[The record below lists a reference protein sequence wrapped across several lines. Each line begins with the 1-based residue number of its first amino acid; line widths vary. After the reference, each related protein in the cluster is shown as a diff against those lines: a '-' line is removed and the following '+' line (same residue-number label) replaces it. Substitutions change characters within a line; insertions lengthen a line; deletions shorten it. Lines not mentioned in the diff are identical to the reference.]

1 MTRIVKKKG
10 DKTRLMHNKRFIFYL
25 LGVFITTII
34 LIVYLQYN
42 SNSNINKLIHGNESL
57 INEFELIGETQK
69 LEADML
75 YIETHVY
82 RTVFSGDSAYL
93 EGIRNR
99 ESSARARLLK
109 LKPLLLTDS
118 TISLVQQLDSLVEEK
133 LKFSDHLLN
142 TFFTKG
148 QPALKEIYEN
158 VKSKYLMGQIVNVI
172 DLLNKPRRQYLTKL
186 AIDANESGQRAR
198 QWGIVLAIIAALACI
213 FTFWYITNRLK
224 HQQQLFDQLNESE
237 KKVRQAGIMKEN
249 FMANMSHEI
258 RTPMNAIL
266 GFTNL
271 LLKEPLNE
279 KSGKFVNSIQNS
291 GESLLAI
298 INDILDFSKIE
309 AGMMRI
315 ESNSFSLRGLLH
327 SVETMFATRIQ
338 PKNIRLTVNV
348 EKSIPDVLKGDAVR
362 LTQIMVNLVNNSIKF
377 TNSGDIKISVT
388 TVKKEEDSITISFS
402 VKDTGIGIPPNKM
415 DSIFER
421 FQQADE
427 DTTRKYGGTG
437 LGLSIVKQLV
447 ELQNGTIHVSSVQ
460 SEGTEFVFTIPYTI
474 SKELTGRDNF
484 QSLTNDEIQL
494 KESDIKILVAEDN
507 AMNQSLMKHL
517 LDDWNLDFDIVN
529 NGEEAIEAL
538 KQKKYSL
545 VLMDIQM
552 PQMDGYTA
560 TMKIRNELK
569 NDIPIIAM
577 TAHAM
582 AGEREKC
589 LSYGMNEYIPKPIRE
604 NELFKIINNI
614 LKTNKRTARR
624 ENENDNISGYPG
636 KVLDLGYLKELSGG
650 NAVFELSMI
659 EQFLQQVPGELEA
672 LQDMFNK
679 KNYAEAAQIAH
690 NMKSSVSFMGLTE
703 KLDDDL
709 THIEINAGIQEENK
723 YTREKIMMVNKICQ
737 QAIREAKEYLERIT

>member
-1 MTRIVKKKG
+1 MR
-10 DKTRLMHNKRFIFYL
+10 NKRFIFYL

-57 INEFELIGETQK
+57 INEFQIIGETQK
-69 LEADML
+69 LQTDML
-75 YIETHVY
+75 YIESEIHRAVI
-82 RTVFSGDSAYL
+82 GEDSSYL
-93 EGIRNR
+93 EGIRNK
-99 ESSARARLLK
+99 EKNARARLSK
-109 LKPLLLTDS
+109 LNPLLTTDS
-118 TISLVQQLDSLVEEK
+118 TKRLVQKLDSLIEEK
-133 LKFSDHLLN
+133 LAFGNNVISAL
-142 TFFTKG
+142 FTKG
-148 QPALKEIYEN
+148 QAAAEEMY
-158 VKSKYLMGQIVNVI
+158 KSRKGKNAMEGIVNLI
-172 DLLNKPRRQYLTKL
+172 DLLTIPRQQYLTQL
-186 AIDANESGQRAR
+186 AIDADKSGHRAR
-198 QWGIVLAIIAALACI
+198 EWGIILAIIAALACI
-213 FTFWYITNRLK
+213 FTFWYITNRIK

-237 KKVRQAGIMKEN
+237 KKVRQAGVMKEN
-249 FMANMSHEI
+249 FTANMSHEI

-271 LLKEPLNE
+271 LLKESLNE
-279 KSGKFVNSIQNS
+279 KSKKFVNSIQNS

-315 ESNSFSLRGLLH
+315 ESNPFSLRGLLH

-338 PKNIRLTVNV
+338 PKNLRLMADV

-388 TVKKEEDSITISFS
+388 TVKKEEDSINISFS
-402 VKDTGIGIPPNKM
+402 VKDTGIGIPSNKM
-415 DSIFER
+415 DTIFER

-447 ELQNGTIHVSSVQ
+447 ELQNGTIRVSSKQ
-460 SEGTEFVFTIPYTI
+460 NEGTEFTFTIPYTI
-474 SKELTGRDNF
+474 SKELMERN
-484 QSLTNDEIQL
+484 SLKIFTNDETQL
-494 KESDIKILVAEDN
+494 KESNIKILVTEDN

-569 NDIPIIAM
+569 SDIPIIAM

-589 LSYGMNEYIPKPIRE
+589 LSYGMDEYIPKPIRE

-614 LKTNKRTARR
+614 LKTNGGTAGHK
-624 ENENDNISGYPG
+624 NENDNIPG
-636 KVLDLGYLKELSGG
+636 HVAKVLDLGYLKELAGG
-650 NAVFELSMI
+650 NTAFEVNMI
-659 EQFLQQVPGELEA
+659 EQFLQQVPGELEV
-672 LQDMFNK
+672 LQDAFNK
-679 KNYAEAAQIAH
+679 KNYAGVAQVAH
-690 NMKSSVSFMGLTE
+690 NMKTSVSFMGLTE
-703 KLDDDL
+703 KLDHYLDY
-709 THIEINAGIQEENK
+709 IETNVGVQEENT
-723 YTREKIMMVNKICQ
+723 YTSEKIMAVNKICQ
-737 QAIREAKEYLERIT
+737 QAIREAKEYLEHIT

>member
-1 MTRIVKKKG
+1 
-10 DKTRLMHNKRFIFYL
+10 
-25 LGVFITTII
+25 
-34 LIVYLQYN
+34 
-42 SNSNINKLIHGNESL
+42 
-57 INEFELIGETQK
+57 
-69 LEADML
+69 
-75 YIETHVY
+75 
-82 RTVFSGDSAYL
+82 
-93 EGIRNR
+93 
-99 ESSARARLLK
+99 
-109 LKPLLLTDS
+109 
-118 TISLVQQLDSLVEEK
+118 
-133 LKFSDHLLN
+133 
-142 TFFTKG
+142 
-148 QPALKEIYEN
+148 
-158 VKSKYLMGQIVNVI
+158 
-172 DLLNKPRRQYLTKL
+172 
-186 AIDANESGQRAR
+186 
-198 QWGIVLAIIAALACI
+198 
-213 FTFWYITNRLK
+213 
-224 HQQQLFDQLNESE
+224 
-237 KKVRQAGIMKEN
+237 MKEN

-271 LLKEPLNE
+271 LQKEPLNE
-279 KSGKFVNSIQNS
+279 KLREFVKSIQNS
-291 GESLLAI
+291 GESLLTI

-315 ESNSFSLRGLLH
+315 ESNPFSLRGLLH
-327 SVETMFATRIQ
+327 SVETMFAARIQ
-338 PKNIRLTVNV
+338 PKNLRLTVEV
-348 EKSIPDVLKGDAVR
+348 EKSIPDVLKGDAIR

-388 TVKKEEDSITISFS
+388 TVKKEEDSINISFS

-447 ELQNGTIHVSSVQ
+447 ELQNGTIRVSSVQ
-460 SEGTEFVFTIPYTI
+460 NVGTEFVFTIPYTI
-474 SKELTGRDNF
+474 SKELVESNSRKNLANG
-484 QSLTNDEIQL
+484 EIQL
-494 KESDIKILVAEDN
+494 KESNIKILVAEDN

-529 NGEEAIEAL
+529 NGEEAIKAL
-538 KQKKYSL
+538 QQKKYSL

-560 TMKIRNELK
+560 TMKIRNESK
-569 NDIPIIAM
+569 SDIPVIAM

-614 LKTNKRTARR
+614 LKTNKEAAGR
-624 ENENDNISGYPG
+624 EHENDNVSGYPG

-650 NAVFELSMI
+650 NATFEVSMI

-672 LQDMFNK
+672 LQDAFNK
-679 KNYAEAAQIAH
+679 KNYAEVIQIAH
-690 NMKSSVSFMGLTE
+690 NMKTSVSFMGLTE
-703 KLDDDL
+703 KLDHYLDY
-709 THIEINAGIQEENK
+709 IEINAGVQEKNI
-723 YTREKIMMVNKICQ
+723 YTGSKIMEVNKIC
-737 QAIREAKEYLERIT
+737 